1 MSARQSEAPNGRP
14 AGDAFPAGSSR
25 RLTAHLVGIADGNA
39 VALVDSNNGTVLVSA
54 PRSAILREPRLGG
67 LPSTVVFPFGWRFQS
82 HDHGGIDALLG
93 PAGTDR
99 LHRWEAYRPRL
110 ILVVGLALVAA
121 FAVWRWGLGALV
133 VVAVAV
139 TPDALPS
146 AIDDGQIAVV
156 DRTLAD
162 PSALSAAEKE
172 RVRRVFDRLKTV
184 APAPRFGE
192 YALLFRSMPKVGPN
206 AFAMPGGTVVVT
218 DQLVRAFPD
227 LDAIAG
233 VLGHEVAHVTEA
245 HGLKQ
250 VYRSLGTYLLVSM
263 IAGDVGPVL
272 DDLLLEGGL
281 LLSLSYSREHEREA
295 DRIGMTLAAKAGY
308 DPAALA
314 LFFEKLSGGGKSE
327 GPSWLSTHP
336 ASRDRI
342 EEIRR
347 LADEIARSAR

>member
-1 MSARQSEAPNGRP
+1 MSAPRSEAPDGRP
-14 AGDAFPAGSSR
+14 AGEAFPAGSSR
-25 RLTAHLVGIADGNA
+25 RIVAHLIEAASKGA
-39 VALVDSNNGTVLVSA
+39 VELVDSSDGRVLASA
-54 PRSAILREPRLGG
+54 APSEIRREPRLGS
-67 LPSTVVFPFGWRFQS
+67 LPSTVGFPSGWRFQS
-82 HDHGGIDALLG
+82 LDHSGIDALLG

-99 LHRWEAYRPRL
+99 LHGWEAYRPRL
-110 ILVVGLALVAA
+110 ILVVGIALVAA

-156 DRTLAD
+156 DRTLAN
-162 PSALSAAEKE
+162 PSSLSE
-172 RVRRVFDRLKTV
+172 RDRERIRQVFGRLVAV
-184 APAPRFGE
+184 APTARFGE
-192 YALLFRSMPKVGPN
+192 YTLVFRSMPKVGPN

-218 DQLVRAFPD
+218 DQLVRAFPES
-227 LDAIAG
+227 DAIAS
-233 VLGHEVAHVTEA
+233 VLGHEIAHVAEA
-245 HGLKQ
+245 HGLRQ
-250 VYRSLGTYLLVSM
+250 VYRSLGTYLLVSL

-272 DDLLLEGGL
+272 GDVLLEGGL

-295 DRIGMTLAAKAGY
+295 DRIGMALAARAGY

-314 LFFEKLSGGGKSE
+314 LFFERLDPGKKSA

-342 EEIRR
+342 VEIRR
-347 LADEIARSAR
+347 LAEEIERSAR